1 MFQMFLW
8 GVNEAFHP
16 LMGPLGLQLS
26 IFYFKGFSFSKD
38 QYLVPR
44 KDTKNSSNIKES
56 ITVYLEGWYVG
67 NEISSGVW
75 ANFKFSTTL
84 NFLFKMQSRKKKS
97 CHVTNI
103 KIEGGPSSLS
113 HVFGTQ
119 SFNNSALASETKNP
133 VHKAI
138 QEATNISEVDARIC
152 CHLFCLIFSRRDFVF
167 NKSSKCT
174 RQKIFFGKI
183 LLWSVGIQFPLLQ
196 GLAWTKAAELKWFT
210 THLLHF

>member
-1 MFQMFLW
+1 MIKEETCCPLMFQMFLW

-26 IFYFKGFSFSKD
+26 IFYFKSFSFSKD

-44 KDTKNSSNIKES
+44 KDTKNSSNIKER

-103 KIEGGPSSLS
+103 KTEGGPVAYHTCLGLS
-113 HVFGTQ
+113 H
-119 SFNNSALASETKNP
+119 
-133 VHKAI
+133 
-138 QEATNISEVDARIC
+138 
-152 CHLFCLIFSRRDFVF
+152 LITRLQWCSGKWDK
-167 NKSSKCT
+167 KSSAQGYT
-174 RQKIFFGKI
+174 RG
-183 LLWSVGIQFPLLQ
+183 
-196 GLAWTKAAELKWFT
+196 
-210 THLLHF
+210 H